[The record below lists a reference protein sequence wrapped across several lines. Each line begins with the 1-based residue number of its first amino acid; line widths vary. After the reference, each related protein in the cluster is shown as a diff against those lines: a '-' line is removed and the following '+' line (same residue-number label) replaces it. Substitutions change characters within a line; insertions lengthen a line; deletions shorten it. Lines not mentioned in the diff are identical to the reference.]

1 MYKQHAY
8 IQHRSSEHKTTH
20 HSTQGRRRVL
30 TRVWYRE
37 SKGRV
42 GWEAQPWRIRE
53 GSLAGGGEM
62 KVSEQNRGRHDRVT
76 AGKRQA
82 GQLAEGH
89 GEVSSRLAKEKRR
102 VEAPGVWRLP
112 PLHSVTPE

>member
-1 MYKQHAY
+1 M
-8 IQHRSSEHKTTH
+8 
-20 HSTQGRRRVL
+20 
-30 TRVWYRE
+30 
-37 SKGRV
+37 

-62 KVSEQNRGRHDRVT
+62 KVPEQNRGRHGRVS

-102 VEAPGVWRLP
+102 VETASPALSDPRIRHWGSLRMCMGDAGSKTPG
-112 PLHSVTPE
+112 